1 MKKQTS
7 ILVWLVALALPFFLG
22 FMNIRLL
29 ITPFFLEWEYNKAN
43 FPPDRYGFSQEQR
56 RELATVAIQF
66 LASPQRPD
74 EAIRMLEAQTV
85 ENEPLYNQREL
96 DHMVDT
102 KVRTDILFRVMWGAG
117 IIILAGVFTLARRPE
132 SRPAAWQGL
141 WNGAVLTAV
150 ILGAI
155 LAYIVIGWDSFFT
168 RFHELLFPAGSWTFA
183 YSEGLIRLFPEKFWF
198 DVGLM
203 IGVGTLVEA
212 VLIGAAAYLLGRR
225 ANKSV

>member
-1 MKKQTS
+1 
-7 ILVWLVALALPFFLG
+7 
-22 FMNIRLL
+22 MNIRLL

-66 LASPQRPD
+66 LASPQRPE